1 MFKSDNFYNL
11 KISLFFGITGAILA
25 NFRFSIPGV
34 EGGVSDAREIA
45 ALISILFITKWPYTF
60 LVGLLVSLGGPY
72 NALPTTIIMHL
83 VAIPFAWSVFQKFN
97 YKSSSLIKISIKW
110 MLLTL
115 FLYISIYSTVFILA
129 QSIFQQLPAKNFIS
143 TYIIFINAVSFE
155 AIITTLITTLAMGI
169 IKSQRELRHINRQL
183 KDEIKLNQDMKTD
196 IVKAAKLQ
204 SISSLAS
211 GIAHDFN
218 NLLTGILGSINMI
231 SLESSK
237 NDKINNY
244 AELAKKACFR
254 ASKLTEELMLFARG
268 KTPNKEI
275 SSLLPIIKDTSDFL
289 IQDTNINLSLELSPD
304 LYKVNCDTIQITQVI
319 QNLLI
324 NAKQAM
330 DNFGKISIRAVNI
343 EYSKNNSTVKS
354 GKYVKITITDSGK
367 GIEAENIEQIFD
379 PYYSTKEN
387 GTGLGLAIINSII
400 KNHDGYIFVNS
411 IYGEGAT
418 FSFLLPG
425 LSK

>member
-1 MFKSDNFYNL
+1 
-11 KISLFFGITGAILA
+11 
-25 NFRFSIPGV
+25 
-34 EGGVSDAREIA
+34 
-45 ALISILFITKWPYTF
+45 
-60 LVGLLVSLGGPY
+60 
-72 NALPTTIIMHL
+72 
-83 VAIPFAWSVFQKFN
+83 
-97 YKSSSLIKISIKW
+97 
-110 MLLTL
+110 
-115 FLYISIYSTVFILA
+115 
-129 QSIFQQLPAKNFIS
+129 
-143 TYIIFINAVSFE
+143 
-155 AIITTLITTLAMGI
+155 
-169 IKSQRELRHINRQL
+169 
-183 KDEIKLNQDMKTD
+183 
-196 IVKAAKLQ
+196 
-204 SISSLAS
+204 
-211 GIAHDFN
+211 
-218 NLLTGILGSINMI
+218 MI
-231 SLESSK
+231 SLESS
-237 NDKINNY
+237 NNSKINNY
-244 AELAKKACFR
+244 VELAKKACFR
-254 ASKLTEELMLFARG
+254 ASKLTEELMLFSRG
-268 KTPNKEI
+268 KIPNRKI
-275 SSLLPIIKDTSDFL
+275 LSILPIIKDTSDFL

-354 GKYVKITITDSGK
+354 GKYVKIAITDSGK

>member
-1 MFKSDNFYNL
+1 
-11 KISLFFGITGAILA
+11 
-25 NFRFSIPGV
+25 
-34 EGGVSDAREIA
+34 
-45 ALISILFITKWPYTF
+45 
-60 LVGLLVSLGGPY
+60 
-72 NALPTTIIMHL
+72 
-83 VAIPFAWSVFQKFN
+83 
-97 YKSSSLIKISIKW
+97 
-110 MLLTL
+110 
-115 FLYISIYSTVFILA
+115 
-129 QSIFQQLPAKNFIS
+129 
-143 TYIIFINAVSFE
+143 FINAVFFE
-155 AIITTLITTLAMGI
+155 AIITALITTLAMGI

-204 SISSLAS
+204 SISSLSS

-254 ASKLTEELMLFARG
+254 ASKLTEELMLFSRG
-268 KTPNKEI
+268 KTPNREI

-289 IQDTNINLSLELSPD
+289 IQDTNINLSLELSPE
-304 LYKVNCDTIQITQVI
+304 LYNVNCDTVQITQVV

-330 DNFGKISIRAVNI
+330 DNLGTISIRAVNI

-354 GKYVKITITDSGK
+354 GKYVKIAITDTGK
-367 GIEAENIEQIFD
+367 GIEQKNLDRIFD
-379 PYYSTKEN
+379 PYFSTKN
-387 GTGLGLAIINSII
+387 SGNGLGLATVNSII
-400 KNHDGYIFVNS
+400 QNHEGYIFVNS
-411 IYGEGAT
+411 VPGKGTT
-418 FSFLLPG
+418 FTILLPAV
-425 LSK
+425 